1 LKGELLLMLS
11 KSKGD
16 TVEACFC
23 ESLETADKQGARLVK
38 LRSAVSLARF
48 FHAKGDPV
56 NAREVLQPSLA
67 VIIEGHH
74 TPALEEAVTLLEVLE
89 RDID

>member
-1 LKGELLLMLS
+1 MLRE
-11 KSKGD
+11 KKERPGL
-16 TVEACFC
+16 TET
-23 ESLETADKQGARLVK
+23 LETLHKSLVDICHG
-38 LRSAVSLARF
+38 RF

-56 NAREVLQPSLA
+56 NARAVLQPSFA

-74 TPALEEAVTLLEVLE
+74 TPALEEAATLLEVLE